1 MKEVVANKLLGFG
14 VNGAF
19 VCFGGGEGH
28 MVNKNVWASFS

>member
-19 VCFGGGEGH
+19 VCFGGGGGGGGGAH
-28 MVNKNVWASFS
+28 G